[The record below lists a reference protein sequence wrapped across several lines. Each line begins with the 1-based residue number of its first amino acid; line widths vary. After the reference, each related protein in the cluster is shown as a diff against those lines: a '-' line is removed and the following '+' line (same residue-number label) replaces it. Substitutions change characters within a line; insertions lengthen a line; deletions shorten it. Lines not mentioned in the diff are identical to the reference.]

1 MSVQIQAIMLWH
13 IPPGKIF
20 AARTK
25 HYSLN
30 SQADASCQ
38 CYNTITEWAACGV
51 ACAVVWR
58 YAGLRVREVAADGD
72 RVEKSFVHRFSA
84 AHCWAQAGNFYRAL
98 ALCDG
103 LLARADLSHR
113 LRQRVEE

>member
-20 AARTK
+20 AVGAE

-30 SQADASCQ
+30 SQPDASCQ
-38 CYNTITEWAACGV
+38 CYNTITEWAACGA

-72 RVEKSFVHRFSA
+72 RFDYWVDDGAREFGLEVSGTTTDDVETRHRTK
-84 AHCWAQAGNFYRAL
+84 
-98 ALCDG
+98 
-103 LLARADLSHR
+103 
-113 LRQRVEE
+113 V